1 MTKTIYI
8 SGATGY
14 LGKLISNRLAALGND
29 IIVGGRNPNKLSEQV
44 QLLSKT
50 FTQSKIKAIHCQLES
65 PSDWERVAGEVAN
78 YGIDAYINCSAI
90 QGKINNVLKLN
101 WEDIDS
107 VMRINLYSSIF
118 FTNFFTNNI
127 NTKKQLKVIH
137 FSGGG
142 GTTPRRNFMPYSL
155 SKTALI
161 RFVENFDLENEN
173 SKVTINIVSPG
184 ILPSHMQHEILNSEL
199 SSDDQEIVSARKIL
213 DAEINEKPKVL
224 DLIEFLL
231 SEKSDGISGK
241 SISANWDNWEEWP
254 LHLRELQQYD
264 LYTLRRITAKNHNI
278 DWGQV

>member
-1 MTKTIYI
+1 MTKTVYI

-14 LGKLISNRLAALGND
+14 LGNLISNRIAALGND
-29 IIVGGRNPNKLSEQV
+29 ILVGGRNPNKLNEQV

-50 FTQSKIKAIHCQLES
+50 FTQTKIKSIYCQLEN
-65 PSDWERVAGEVAN
+65 PRDWERIAREVVDH
-78 YGIDAYINCSAI
+78 GIDAYINCSAI
-90 QGKINNVLKLN
+90 QGKINKILKLN

-118 FTNFFTNNI
+118 FTNFFTNYSNSG
-127 NTKKQLKVIH
+127 KQLKVIH

-161 RFVENFDLENEN
+161 RFVENFNLENEN
-173 SKVTINIVSPG
+173 SNVAINIVSPG
-184 ILPSHMQHEILNSEL
+184 IFPSKMQYEILDSEL
-199 SSDDQEIVSARKIL
+199 RSDDQEVISAKKIL
-213 DAEINEKPKVL
+213 EAKINEKPKVL

-241 SISANWDNWEEWP
+241 SISAIWDDWEEWP
-254 LHLRELQQYD
+254 QHLSELQQSD
-264 LYTLRRITAKNHNI
+264 LYTLRRITSKNHNL
-278 DWGQV
+278 DWG